1 MCTSVVFSNFS
12 QLCNQPTNFRN
23 ISSPQKE
30 MPCPL
35 ALTPITPSSQPWQ
48 PRVYFL
54 SPQTSLFWTLH
65 IAESLY
71 HVAFGVLLL
80 SLDIFKTCPLYH
92 VWALPLFYY
101 RVIFRYLDHFRLPIR
116 CWWVFWVADLPY
128 YLPCSLVMINMKQL
142 ENESFELDYGQ
153 CGIQMDK
160 KKFRGEDER
169 KCIF

>member
-65 IAESLY
+65 ITIILPCGLWGLAFVTWHFQDLSLVSCISTPPFLLPSNIPLPGSLSSVY
-71 HVAFGVLLL
+71 SLLVDILGCRSSLLL
-80 SLDIFKTCPLYH
+80 AMFFGDDKYEIAGKQ
-92 VWALPLFYY
+92 
-101 RVIFRYLDHFRLPIR
+101 VIWTRL
-116 CWWVFWVADLPY
+116 WSMWY
-128 YLPCSLVMINMKQL
+128 SN
-142 ENESFELDYGQ
+142 G
-153 CGIQMDK
+153 
-160 KKFRGEDER
+160 
-169 KCIF
+169 